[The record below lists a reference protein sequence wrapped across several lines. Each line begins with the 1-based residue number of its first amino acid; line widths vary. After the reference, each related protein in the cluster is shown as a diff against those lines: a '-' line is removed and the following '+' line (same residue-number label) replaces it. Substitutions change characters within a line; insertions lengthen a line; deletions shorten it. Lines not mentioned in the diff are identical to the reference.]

1 MSIQAREAPS
11 QLVSNSS
18 SMRSGQ
24 GSAIPQLFSPMV
36 DIRRPLNL
44 FGNDGLKPG
53 MSPS

>member
-11 QLVSNSS
+11 QLVSNGS

-24 GSAIPQLFSPMV
+24 GSAMPQLFSPMV
-36 DIRRPLNL
+36 DIKRPLNL

-53 MSPS
+53 MSPR